1 MVGKAVAVLLALALD
16 ACAHRPPPGPPAAP
30 RILHTAPGDLLPA
43 PSAVIGEAKN
53 VRAGR
58 WCAVDHAFSL
68 PVVPFPDG
76 PTEIVDRYEGGVTA
90 KVYMYDRH
98 DQIVEVV
105 RTRIKP
111 EMREEEVLPYTAAK
125 LERTRQ
131 VIPEMSSEWVQ
142 QDGVTQ
148 VQTVNPSTPFDGREY
163 TAFLSLSQEAA
174 GRKIDCRVDRHFV
187 GAGYYFHIIVV
198 ARQLDP
204 ALRKGD
210 TPTPGHPVRDP
221 CPFALELAAWTFD
234 NLRIG
239 DRCDG

>member
-1 MVGKAVAVLLALALD
+1 MLLALLC

-30 RILHTAPGDLLPA
+30 RKLQVAAGDLLAAPA
-43 PSAVIGEAKN
+43 AVTGVEKN

-58 WCAVDHAFSL
+58 WCAPDHAFSL
-68 PVVPFPDG
+68 SIVPFPDG
-76 PTEIVDRYEGGVTA
+76 PTEIFDHYGSGVTSTLD
-90 KVYMYDRH
+90 MYDRH
-98 DQIVEVV
+98 EQIVEVA

-111 EMREEEVLPYTAAK
+111 EMREDEVLPYRALK
-125 LERTRQ
+125 LQGTRQ
-131 VIPEMSSEWVQ
+131 TIPEMSMEWVQ
-142 QDGVTQ
+142 QNGVTQ
-148 VQTVNPSTPFDGREY
+148 IQTVNPSETFEGRSDAVY
-163 TAFLSLSQEAA
+163 LSLAQGAS
-174 GRKIDCRVDRHFV
+174 GGKIDCRVDRHFV